1 MSDKS
6 AKSKTDGD
14 SSFVSA
20 EMGVLV
26 LLCIILFIAVQY
38 SYMKVRYNDI
48 YQIYAPMIGK
58 NVFVNIGPQRIML
71 GYEYPKISSMFLSR
85 PITQTAAE
93 FLLRIIRVRR
103 PPAIYLFKGFSDDTS
118 QLQKLV
124 ANADSWN
131 QAGNPLKTIG
141 GIGFET
147 DLVQNY
153 GDGTPAKPIKDY
165 SLEIL
170 WRYGYEE
177 YIRQRFTESSTSVM
191 QEWDYMFGETAKAPN
206 TNKDNACNA
215 TSMAAGAISQAA
227 MFGAMGA
234 AAGPPGMAVMGLIGA
249 ASSLFS
255 TPQCL
260 GL

>member
-6 AKSKTDGD
+6 AQATTDGD

-20 EMGVLV
+20 ETGVLV

-48 YQIYAPMIGK
+48 YQIYAPLIGK

-103 PPAIYLFKGFSDDTS
+103 PSAIYLFKGFSDDTS

-124 ANADSWN
+124 TNADSWN

-141 GIGFET
+141 GIGY
-147 DLVQNY
+147 DSALVQNY
-153 GDGTPAKPIKDY
+153 GDGTSKASRKDY

-170 WRYGYEE
+170 WRFGYEE
-177 YIRQRFTESSTSVM
+177 YVRQRFTESSTSVM
-191 QEWDYMFGETAKAPN
+191 QEWDYMFGDIEKAPV
-206 TNKDNACNA
+206 TDKDNACNA
-215 TSMAAGAISQAA
+215 TSMAAGAVSQGA
-227 MFGAMGA
+227 MFAAMGA
-234 AAGPPGMAVMGLIGA
+234 AAGPPGAAVMGLIGV